1 MRRFLFTLKKQ
12 NPDCL
17 ENNQNNQIIYD
28 YEDELEFIEIEEEL
42 ERLEQEKFYIE

>member
-1 MRRFLFTLKKQ
+1 MRRFLFTLKKH

-17 ENNQNNQIIYD
+17 KNNQNNPIIYD

>member
-1 MRRFLFTLKKQ
+1 MRRFLFTLKKH

-17 ENNQNNQIIYD
+17 KNNQNNPTIFD
-28 YEDELEFIEIEEEL
+28 YEDELEFIEIDEEI

>member
-17 ENNQNNQIIYD
+17 LNNQINQIIYD